1 MKKENIGR
9 LVAALVIPIV
19 IGGISAALSAK
30 GMINYATMNK
40 PPLSPPAWM
49 FPVAWTILYLMMG
62 FASYLIVVSEG
73 EMRSKAMALI
83 IYALQLLMN
92 FMWSI
97 IFFKW
102 EQFMTAFA
110 WLFVMFVFVIGC
122 TIRFWRIKKLAAY
135 MMIPYIAW
143 LMFAAY
149 LNMGAYILNQA

>member
-110 WLFVMFVFVIGC
+110 WLVVMFVFVIGC